1 MTPVLVSPQ
10 ETSTK
15 EVILKCNFKRLVMT
29 RPTNVGLSRSCP
41 KPMSCAFNTSEPLP
55 APTLTA
61 REIQILRE
69 WVMRDS
75 KSDVA
80 TALFITSATVSTHVN
95 RIRLK
100 YAAIGRPANTKA
112 ALLARALQDGHI
124 DLDEL

>member
-1 MTPVLVSPQ
+1 M
-10 ETSTK
+10 
-15 EVILKCNFKRLVMT
+15 
-29 RPTNVGLSRSCP
+29 
-41 KPMSCAFNTSEPLP
+41 P

>member
-1 MTPVLVSPQ
+1 
-10 ETSTK
+10 
-15 EVILKCNFKRLVMT
+15 
-29 RPTNVGLSRSCP
+29 
-41 KPMSCAFNTSEPLP
+41 MSCAFNASEPLP
-55 APTLTA
+55 APALTA

-80 TALFITSATVSTHVN
+80 TALFISSATVSTHVN

>member
-1 MTPVLVSPQ
+1 MT
-10 ETSTK
+10 
-15 EVILKCNFKRLVMT
+15 
-29 RPTNVGLSRSCP
+29 
-41 KPMSCAFNTSEPLP
+41 CAFNSSEPLP

-80 TALFITSATVSTHVN
+80 TALFITAATVSTHVN

-112 ALLARALQDGHI
+112 ALLARALQDGHV